1 MERQKTRR
9 FYEPFT
15 VTVVGVD
22 RSGTPFYF
30 QTELDNLSSGGLYL
44 YFPRS
49 LCEAGAPVEPG
60 AQLSITVN
68 LSSIG
73 ADLARAPR
81 LVGQGEVLRTDITES
96 GVCGVAVKFTDHSF
110 LG

>member
-1 MERQKTRR
+1 MERRKTRR

-15 VTVVGVD
+15 AAVVGVD
-22 RSGTPFYF
+22 RSSTPFDF
-30 QTELDNLSSGGLYL
+30 HTTLINISSGGLYL

-49 LCEAGAPVEPG
+49 LCSTKAPVEPG

-68 LSSIG
+68 LSSIVT
-73 ADLARAPR
+73 DLARTPR